1 MVQLEEVEDQDLV
14 REQPGPYQEEEDDD
28 YTDTGLSPPSA
39 LSVPTASIIMCE
51 QTGHM
56 KRKTNI
62 IIIDDDLPSSIAP
75 LESTLDR
82 IYALKD
88 IIPPSTR
95 RSIATTSSNV
105 FSALKSTAL
114 FSGKSLYVISTGGL
128 MVLVPYMMAVME
140 EQQIVEMEREQKAR
154 EMGSEI
160 MSPGA
165 QTGGLPGAPGAKP
178 SL

>member
-28 YTDTGLSPPSA
+28 YTDTDSSLS
-39 LSVPTASIIMCE
+39 
-51 QTGHM
+51 
-56 KRKTNI
+56 
-62 IIIDDDLPSSIAP
+62 DDDLPSLAP
-75 LESTLDR
+75 SETALDR

-88 IIPPSTR
+88 MIPPSTR
-95 RSIATTSSNV
+95 RSIAATSSNV
-105 FSALKSTAL
+105 FSALKSFSL
-114 FSGKSLYVISTGGL
+114 FSGKSLYVVSTGGL
-128 MVLVPYMMAVME
+128 MVLVPYMMAMIE

-165 QTGGLPGAPGAKP
+165 QAGGLP
-178 SL
+178 

>member
-28 YTDTGLSPPSA
+28 YTDTGSYFLPPSPSNIPPKKENSS
-39 LSVPTASIIMCE
+39 LS
-51 QTGHM
+51 
-56 KRKTNI
+56 
-62 IIIDDDLPSSIAP
+62 DDDIASLAPSETA
-75 LESTLDR
+75 LDR
-82 IYALKD
+82 LYALKD
-88 IIPPSTR
+88 MIPPSTR

-105 FSALKSTAL
+105 FSAIKSLSL
-114 FSGKSLYVISTGGL
+114 FSGKGLYIVSTGGL
-128 MVLVPYMMAVME
+128 MVFLPYMMAVME

-165 QTGGLPGAPGAKP
+165 QAGGLPGAPGAKA

>member
-28 YTDTGLSPPSA
+28 YTDTDSSLSDEDIASLAPSE
-39 LSVPTASIIMCE
+39 TA
-51 QTGHM
+51 
-56 KRKTNI
+56 
-62 IIIDDDLPSSIAP
+62 
-75 LESTLDR
+75 LDR
-82 IYALKD
+82 LYALKD
-88 IIPPSTR
+88 MVPPSTR

-105 FSALKSTAL
+105 FSAIKSLSL
-114 FSGKSLYVISTGGL
+114 FSGKGLYIVSTGGL
-128 MVLVPYMMAVME
+128 MVFLPYLMAVME

-165 QTGGLPGAPGAKP
+165 QAGGLPGAPGAKA
-178 SL
+178 

>member
-14 REQPGPYQEEEDDD
+14 REQPGPYEEEEDDD
-28 YTDTGLSPPSA
+28 YTDTDSSLS
-39 LSVPTASIIMCE
+39 
-51 QTGHM
+51 
-56 KRKTNI
+56 
-62 IIIDDDLPSSIAP
+62 DDDDFPSSLAP
-75 LESTLDR
+75 SETALDR

-95 RSIATTSSNV
+95 RSIASTSSNV

-128 MVLVPYMMAVME
+128 MVLVPFMMAMIE

-165 QTGGLPGAPGAKP
+165 QAGGLPGAPGAKA

>member
-14 REQPGPYQEEEDDD
+14 REQPGPYEEDEDDD
-28 YTDTGLSPPSA
+28 YTDTDSSLS
-39 LSVPTASIIMCE
+39 
-51 QTGHM
+51 
-56 KRKTNI
+56 
-62 IIIDDDLPSSIAP
+62 DDDLPSTLAP
-75 LESTLDR
+75 SETALDR

-114 FSGKSLYVISTGGL
+114 FGGKSLYVLSTGGL
-128 MVLVPYMMAVME
+128 MVLVPYMMAMIE

-165 QTGGLPGAPGAKP
+165 QAGGLPGGQGGKA

>member
-14 REQPGPYQEEEDDD
+14 REQPGPYEEEEDDD
-28 YTDTGLSPPSA
+28 YTDT
-39 LSVPTASIIMCE
+39 
-51 QTGHM
+51 
-56 KRKTNI
+56 
-62 IIIDDDLPSSIAP
+62 DDDFPSTLAP
-75 LESTLDR
+75 SETALDR

-95 RSIATTSSNV
+95 RSLTTTSSKV
-105 FSALKSTAL
+105 YSALKSSAL
-114 FSGKSLYVISTGGL
+114 FSGQALYVLSTGGL
-128 MVLVPYMMAVME
+128 MVLVPYMMAMLE

-165 QTGGLPGAPGAKP
+165 QAGGMPGAPGARA

>member
-14 REQPGPYQEEEDDD
+14 REQPGPYEEEDDDD
-28 YTDTGLSPPSA
+28 YTDTDSSLS
-39 LSVPTASIIMCE
+39 
-51 QTGHM
+51 
-56 KRKTNI
+56 
-62 IIIDDDLPSSIAP
+62 DDDLPSSIAP
-75 LESTLDR
+75 SETALDR

-105 FSALKSTAL
+105 CSALKSTAV

-128 MVLVPYMMAVME
+128 MVLVPYMMAMIE
-140 EQQIVEMEREQKAR
+140 EQQIMEMEREQKAR

-165 QTGGLPGAPGAKP
+165 QTGGLPGTKA

>member
-1 MVQLEEVEDQDLV
+1 MVQLEEVEDQDLA
-14 REQPGPYQEEEDDD
+14 REQPGPYEEEEDED
-28 YTDTGLSPPSA
+28 YTDTDSSLS
-39 LSVPTASIIMCE
+39 
-51 QTGHM
+51 
-56 KRKTNI
+56 
-62 IIIDDDLPSSIAP
+62 DDDLPSSLDPSETA
-75 LESTLDR
+75 LDR

-88 IIPPSTR
+88 IIPPATR

-105 FSALKSTAL
+105 FSALKSSAL
-114 FSGKSLYVISTGGL
+114 FSGKSLYVLSTGGL
-128 MVLVPYMMAVME
+128 MVLVPYMMAMIE

-165 QTGGLPGAPGAKP
+165 QAGGLPGAPGARA

>member
-28 YTDTGLSPPSA
+28 YTDTDSSLS
-39 LSVPTASIIMCE
+39 
-51 QTGHM
+51 
-56 KRKTNI
+56 
-62 IIIDDDLPSSIAP
+62 DDDIASLAPSETA
-75 LESTLDR
+75 LDR
-82 IYALKD
+82 LYALKD
-88 IIPPSTR
+88 MIPPSTR
-95 RSIATTSSNV
+95 RSIANTSSSV
-105 FSALKSTAL
+105 FSAIKSLSL
-114 FSGKSLYVISTGGL
+114 FSGKGLYIVSTGGL
-128 MVLVPYMMAVME
+128 MVFLPYMMAVME

-165 QTGGLPGAPGAKP
+165 QAGGLPGAPGAKA

>member
-14 REQPGPYQEEEDDD
+14 REQPGPYQEDEDDD
-28 YTDTGLSPPSA
+28 YTDTDSSLS
-39 LSVPTASIIMCE
+39 
-51 QTGHM
+51 
-56 KRKTNI
+56 
-62 IIIDDDLPSSIAP
+62 DDDLTSALAPSETA
-75 LESTLDR
+75 LDR

-88 IIPPSTR
+88 MVSPSTR
-95 RSIATTSSNV
+95 RSIAATSSNV
-105 FSALKSTAL
+105 FTALKSLAG
-114 FSGKSLYVISTGGL
+114 FGGKASYIISTGGL
-128 MVLVPYMMAVME
+128 MVLVPYMMAMIE

-165 QTGGLPGAPGAKP
+165 QAGGLPGAPGAPGAKA

>member
-1 MVQLEEVEDQDLV
+1 MVQLEEVEDQDLA
-14 REQPGPYQEEEDDD
+14 REQPGPYQEEEDED
-28 YTDTGLSPPSA
+28 YTDTDSSLS
-39 LSVPTASIIMCE
+39 
-51 QTGHM
+51 
-56 KRKTNI
+56 
-62 IIIDDDLPSSIAP
+62 DDDLPSSLDPSETA
-75 LESTLDR
+75 LDR

-95 RSIATTSSNV
+95 RSIATTSANV
-105 FSALKSTAL
+105 FSALKSSAL
-114 FSGKSLYVISTGGL
+114 FSGKSLYVLSTGGL
-128 MVLVPYMMAVME
+128 MVLVPYMMAMIE

-165 QTGGLPGAPGAKP
+165 QAGGLPGAPGARA

>member
-28 YTDTGLSPPSA
+28 YTDT
-39 LSVPTASIIMCE
+39 
-51 QTGHM
+51 
-56 KRKTNI
+56 
-62 IIIDDDLPSSIAP
+62 DDDLPSSFAP
-75 LESTLDR
+75 SESTLDR

-95 RSIATTSSNV
+95 RSIATTSSNI
-105 FSALKSTAL
+105 FSALKSSAL

-165 QTGGLPGAPGAKP
+165 QAGGLPGAPGAKP